1 MCVGAVLQQGL
12 GLRTSDVSMLGVAE
26 LFEDERMHAFLS
38 TLELDMSDAK
48 KIFHILASE
57 QLLCRSGR
65 SFPV

>member
-1 MCVGAVLQQGL
+1 
-12 GLRTSDVSMLGVAE
+12 MLGVAE